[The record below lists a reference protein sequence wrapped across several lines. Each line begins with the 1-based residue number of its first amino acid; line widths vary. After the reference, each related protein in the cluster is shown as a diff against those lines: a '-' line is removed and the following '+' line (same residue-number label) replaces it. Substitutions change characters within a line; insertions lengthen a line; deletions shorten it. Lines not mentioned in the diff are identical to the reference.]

1 MKRIGIDVGGTNTD
15 AALLDGDRV
24 IASVKTFTTAD
35 VTSGVRTALKSLIA
49 QAGDA
54 AQNVVAVMIGTTHF
68 TNAVV
73 ERRNL
78 GRAAAIRVSLPASAS
93 LVPFCDWPK
102 DLAAKVNGGIYLV
115 EGGHEY
121 DGRPLVPMD
130 ELAVARA
137 ARQIAR
143 DGVTAVAISA
153 TFSPLTADC
162 EERAAEIVR
171 NEAPDVHVTMSS
183 TLGRIGLLERENVA
197 LMNASLIGLAR
208 ETTRAFVDAVADSGL
223 GAQLFITQNDGTV
236 VKAEAAREYPVFSF
250 ASGPT
255 NSMRGAALLAGIEN
269 AMVCDVG
276 GTTADVGCLING
288 FPREA
293 NNVVEVGGV
302 RTLFRMP
309 DLLSIALGGG
319 TKISRDPLS
328 VGPESVGFR
337 LGQEALVFGGE
348 QITAT
353 DIAVAAGLIDIGD
366 KSRVAGLSADFVKAA
381 LADMHAKVAEAVDR
395 MKTDAAEVPLLAVGG
410 GAMLIPENI
419 PGISRVVQV
428 KHNGVANA
436 VGAAM
441 AQISGETDRIYRDM
455 DRQDAIDSAK
465 ADAIAAA
472 ILAGA
477 DKDTIKVVE
486 IVDLPLSYL
495 PGRAIRTRVR
505 ATGKFPTL
513 TAPGVHFASDLL
525 AGAVD
530 GCLPGDGRLGVF
542 IPMAAQAAECKRRW
556 SRPGRECITVPLSPG
571 ADDETIRIAARD
583 MAAHAPDLVVHD
595 CISYTSRTRD
605 IARSIHDRQTLL
617 AVSVCARFATELGG
631 F

>member
-15 AALLDGDRV
+15 AALLDGDKV
-24 IASVKTFTTAD
+24 IAAVKTFTTAD
-35 VTSGVRTALKSLIA
+35 VTSGVRTALKEVIA

-54 AQNVVAVMIGTTHF
+54 ARDVVAVMIGTTHF

-102 DLAAKVNGGIYLV
+102 DLAAKVNGGVYLV

-121 DGRPLVPMD
+121 DGRPLFPMD
-130 ELAVARA
+130 EQAIARA
-137 ARQIAR
+137 ARQIAK
-143 DGVTAVAISA
+143 DGVKAVAISA
-153 TFSPLTADC
+153 TFSPLTASC

-171 NEAPDVHVTMSS
+171 NEAPGVHVTMSS

-197 LMNASLIGLAR
+197 LMNASLIGLAQ
-208 ETTRAFVDAVADSGL
+208 ETTQAFVDAVADSGL

-236 VKAEAAREYPVFSF
+236 VRADAAREYPVFSF

-255 NSMRGAALLAGIEN
+255 NSMRGAALLAGVEN

-276 GTTADVGCLING
+276 GTTADIGCLING

-309 DLLSIALGGG
+309 DLLSIAVGGG
-319 TKISRDPLS
+319 TKIGRDPVT
-328 VGPESVGFR
+328 VGPESVGYR
-337 LGQEALVFGGE
+337 LGQEALVFGGS

-353 DIAVAAGLIDIGD
+353 DIAVAAGLMTLGD
-366 KSRVAGLSADFVKAA
+366 PSKVAGLPADFVKAA
-381 LADMHAKVAEAVDR
+381 LARIHGSIAESVDR
-395 MKTDAAEVPLLAVGG
+395 MKTDATEVPLLAVGG
-410 GAMLIPENI
+410 GAMLIPQAV
-419 PGISRVVQV
+419 PGISEVIQV
-428 KHNGVANA
+428 EHSGVANA

-455 DRQDAIDSAK
+455 DRDDAIEEARK
-465 ADAIAAA
+465 AAIASAIAA
-472 ILAGA
+472 GA
-477 DKDTIKVVE
+477 DEKTIKVIDIE
-486 IVDLPLSYL
+486 DLPLSYL

-505 ATGKFPTL
+505 VVGEAAAL
-513 TAPGVHFASDLL
+513 T
-525 AGAVD
+525 
-530 GCLPGDGRLGVF
+530 
-542 IPMAAQAAECKRRW
+542 QE
-556 SRPGRECITVPLSPG
+556 VP
-571 ADDETIRIAARD
+571 A
-583 MAAHAPDLVVHD
+583 
-595 CISYTSRTRD
+595 
-605 IARSIHDRQTLL
+605 
-617 AVSVCARFATELGG
+617 
-631 F
+631 

>member
-24 IASVKTFTTAD
+24 IAAVKTFTTAD
-35 VTSGVRTALKSLIA
+35 VTSGVRTALKEVIEK
-49 QAGDA
+49 AGDEA
-54 AQNVVAVMIGTTHF
+54 RDVVAVMIGTTHF

-78 GRAAAIRVSLPASAS
+78 GRAAALRVSLPASAS

-102 DLAAKVNGGIYLV
+102 DLAAKVNGGVYLV

-130 ELAVARA
+130 EKAVAEA
-137 ARQIAR
+137 ARQMVK
-143 DGVTAVAISA
+143 DGIEAVAVSA
-153 TFSPLTADC
+153 TFSPLTAEC
-162 EERAAEIVR
+162 EDRATEILK
-171 NEAPDVHVTMSS
+171 NEAPDIHVTKSS

-208 ETTRAFVDAVADSGL
+208 DTTRAFVDAVAESGL

-276 GTTADVGCLING
+276 GTTADIGCLVNG

-309 DLLSIALGGG
+309 DLLSIAVGGG
-319 TKISRDPLS
+319 TKIGRDPVT
-328 VGPESVGFR
+328 VGPESVGYR
-337 LGQEALVFGGE
+337 LSERALVFGGD

-353 DIAVAAGLIDIGD
+353 DIAVAAGLISLGD
-366 KSRVAGLSADFVKAA
+366 ASKVADLPADFVQAA
-381 LADMHAKVAEAVDR
+381 LGKMHENISEGVDR
-395 MKTDAAEVPLLAVGG
+395 MKTDATEVPLLAVGG
-410 GAMLIPENI
+410 GAMLIPEKV
-419 PGISRVVQV
+419 PGISEVIHVE
-428 KHNGVANA
+428 HSGVANA

-455 DRQDAIDSAK
+455 DRDE
-465 ADAIAAA
+465 AIAHARTAA
-472 ILAGA
+472 IASAVEAGA
-477 DKDTIKVVE
+477 EESSIKVIDVE
-486 IVDLPLSYL
+486 DLPLSYL

-505 ATGKFPTL
+505 VVGE
-513 TAPGVHFASDLL
+513 
-525 AGAVD
+525 
-530 GCLPGDGRLGVF
+530 
-542 IPMAAQAAECKRRW
+542 AAALKENEPA
-556 SRPGRECITVPLSPG
+556 
-571 ADDETIRIAARD
+571 
-583 MAAHAPDLVVHD
+583 
-595 CISYTSRTRD
+595 
-605 IARSIHDRQTLL
+605 
-617 AVSVCARFATELGG
+617 
-631 F
+631 

>member
-24 IASVKTFTTAD
+24 IAAVKTFTTAD
-35 VTSGVRTALKSLIA
+35 VTSGVRNALKEVIA
-49 QAGDA
+49 KAGDA
-54 AQNVVAVMIGTTHF
+54 ARDVAAVMIGTTHF

-102 DLAAKVNGGIYLV
+102 DLAAKVNGGVYLV

-121 DGRPLVPMD
+121 DGRPLFPMD
-130 ELAVARA
+130 EQAIARA
-137 ARQIAR
+137 ARQIAK
-143 DGVTAVAISA
+143 DGVQAVAISA
-153 TFSPLTADC
+153 TFSPLTDSC

-171 NEAPDVHVTMSS
+171 NEAPGVHVTMSS

-208 ETTRAFVDAVADSGL
+208 ETTKAFVDALADSGL
-223 GAQLFITQNDGTV
+223 GAKLFITQNDGTV
-236 VKAEAAREYPVFSF
+236 VRAEVAREFPVFSF

-255 NSMRGAALLAGIEN
+255 NSMRGAALLAGVEN

-276 GTTADVGCLING
+276 GTTADIGCLVNG

-309 DLLSIALGGG
+309 DLMSIAIGGG
-319 TKISRDPLS
+319 TKIGRDPVT

-337 LGQEALVFGGE
+337 LGQEALVFGGS
-348 QITAT
+348 QVTAT
-353 DIAVAAGLIDIGD
+353 DIAVAAGLIEIGD
-366 KSRVAGLSADFVKAA
+366 SSKVADLPADFVKAA
-381 LADMHAKVAEAVDR
+381 LARIHANISECVDR
-395 MKTDAAEVPLLAVGG
+395 MKTDATEVPLLAVGG
-410 GAMLIPENI
+410 GAMLIPQEV
-419 PGISRVVQV
+419 PGISEVIHVE
-428 KHNGVANA
+428 HSGVANA

-455 DRQDAIDSAK
+455 DRDEAIEK
-465 ADAIAAA
+465 ARKAAIAAA
-472 ILAGA
+472 IAAGA
-477 DKDTIKVVE
+477 DEKTIKVIDIE
-486 IVDLPLSYL
+486 DLPLSYL

-505 ATGKFPTL
+505 VVGE
-513 TAPGVHFASDLL
+513 
-525 AGAVD
+525 
-530 GCLPGDGRLGVF
+530 
-542 IPMAAQAAECKRRW
+542 AAAMTEQ
-556 SRPGRECITVPLSPG
+556 VP
-571 ADDETIRIAARD
+571 A
-583 MAAHAPDLVVHD
+583 
-595 CISYTSRTRD
+595 
-605 IARSIHDRQTLL
+605 
-617 AVSVCARFATELGG
+617 
-631 F
+631 

>member
-24 IASVKTFTTAD
+24 IAAVKTFTTAD
-35 VTSGVRTALKSLIA
+35 VTSGVRTALKEVIA
-49 QAGDA
+49 KAGDE
-54 AQNVVAVMIGTTHF
+54 AQGVVAVMIGTTHF

-78 GRAAAIRVSLPASAS
+78 GRAAALRVSLPASAS

-102 DLAAKVNGGIYLV
+102 DLAAKVNGGVYLV

-130 ELAVARA
+130 EKAVAEA
-137 ARQIAR
+137 ARKMVQ
-143 DGVTAVAISA
+143 DGIEAVAVSA
-153 TFSPLTADC
+153 TFSPLTAEC
-162 EERAAEIVR
+162 EDRAAEILQ
-171 NEAPDVHVTMSS
+171 NEAPEIHVTKSS

-208 ETTRAFVDAVADSGL
+208 DTTKAFVDAVAESGL

-236 VKAEAAREYPVFSF
+236 VRAEAAREYPVFSF

-276 GTTADVGCLING
+276 GTTADIGCLVNG

-309 DLLSIALGGG
+309 DLLSIAVGGG
-319 TKISRDPLS
+319 TKIGRDPLT
-328 VGPESVGFR
+328 VGPESVGYR
-337 LGQEALVFGGE
+337 LSERALVFGGD
-348 QITAT
+348 QVTAT
-353 DIAVAAGLIDIGD
+353 DIAVAAGLITLGD
-366 KSRVAGLSADFVKAA
+366 PSKVASLPADFVQAA
-381 LADMHAKVAEAVDR
+381 LAKMHENIAEGVDR
-395 MKTDAAEVPLLAVGG
+395 MKTDATEVPLLAVGG
-410 GAMLIPENI
+410 GAMLIPESV
-419 PGISRVVQV
+419 PGISEVIHVE
-428 KHNGVANA
+428 HSGVANA

-455 DRQDAIDSAK
+455 DRDEAIAE
-465 ADAIAAA
+465 ARRAAIAAA
-472 ILAGA
+472 VEAGA
-477 DKDTIKVVE
+477 EESTIKVIDVE
-486 IVDLPLSYL
+486 DLPLSYL

-505 ATGKFPTL
+505 VVGE
-513 TAPGVHFASDLL
+513 
-525 AGAVD
+525 
-530 GCLPGDGRLGVF
+530 
-542 IPMAAQAAECKRRW
+542 AAALNE
-556 SRPGRECITVPLSPG
+556 PVP
-571 ADDETIRIAARD
+571 A
-583 MAAHAPDLVVHD
+583 
-595 CISYTSRTRD
+595 
-605 IARSIHDRQTLL
+605 
-617 AVSVCARFATELGG
+617 
-631 F
+631 

>member
-15 AALLDGDRV
+15 AALLDDDRV
-24 IASVKTFTTAD
+24 LASVKTFTTAD
-35 VTSGVRTALKSLIA
+35 VTSGVRAALSALIE

-54 AQNVVAVMIGTTHF
+54 ARDVSAVMIGTTHF

-102 DLAAKVNGGIYLV
+102 ELAAKVNGGIYLV

-130 ELAVARA
+130 ERAVAEA

-143 DGVTAVAISA
+143 DGIEAVAISA
-153 TFSPLTADC
+153 TFSPLTAEC
-162 EERAAEIVR
+162 EERAFEIVK
-171 NEAPDVHVTMSS
+171 NEAPDVHVTMSA

-208 ETTRAFVDAVADSGL
+208 DTTRAFVEAVADCGL

-236 VKAEAAREYPVFSF
+236 VREDAAREYPVFSF

-276 GTTADVGCLING
+276 GTTADIGCLVNG

-319 TKISRDPLS
+319 TRINRAPLTI
-328 VGPESVGFR
+328 GPESVGYR
-337 LGQEALVFGGE
+337 LGQEALVFGGN

-353 DIAVAAGLIDIGD
+353 DIAVAAGLLDIGD
-366 KSRVAGLSADFVKAA
+366 KSRVTHLPGDFVKAA
-381 LADMHAKVAEAVDR
+381 LAEMHERVAEAVDR
-395 MKTDAAEVPLLAVGG
+395 MKTDAAEIPLLAAGG
-410 GAMLIPENI
+410 GAMLIPETM
-419 PGISRVVQV
+419 PGISKVVHV
-428 KHNGVANA
+428 EHNGVANA

-455 DRQDAIDSAK
+455 ERDE
-465 ADAIAAA
+465 AIAAA
-472 ILAGA
+472 RADAVEAAVGAGA
-477 DKDTIKVVE
+477 ARETIKVIEVE
-486 IVDLPLSYL
+486 DLPLAYL

-505 ATGKFPTL
+505 VVGDAAALQPAVPT
-513 TAPGVHFASDLL
+513 
-525 AGAVD
+525 
-530 GCLPGDGRLGVF
+530 
-542 IPMAAQAAECKRRW
+542 
-556 SRPGRECITVPLSPG
+556 
-571 ADDETIRIAARD
+571 
-583 MAAHAPDLVVHD
+583 
-595 CISYTSRTRD
+595 
-605 IARSIHDRQTLL
+605 
-617 AVSVCARFATELGG
+617 
-631 F
+631 

>member
-24 IASVKTFTTAD
+24 IAAVKTFTTAD
-35 VTSGVRTALKSLIA
+35 VTTGVRTALKEVIA
-49 QAGDA
+49 KAGPA
-54 AQNVVAVMIGTTHF
+54 ADDVVAVMIGTTHF

-115 EGGHEY
+115 QGGHEY
-121 DGRPLVPMD
+121 DGRPLMPMD
-130 ELAVARA
+130 ELAIAKA
-137 ARQIAR
+137 ARKIAA
-143 DGVTAVAISA
+143 DGVGAVAISA
-153 TFSPLTADC
+153 TFSPLTAEC

-208 ETTRAFVDAVADSGL
+208 ETTQAFVDAVADSGL

-276 GTTADVGCLING
+276 GTTADIGCLVNG

-309 DLLSIALGGG
+309 DLLSIAVGGG
-319 TKISRDPLS
+319 TKIGRDPVT
-328 VGPESVGFR
+328 VGPESVGYR
-337 LGQEALVFGGE
+337 LAQEAMVFGGA
-348 QITAT
+348 QVTAT
-353 DIAVAAGLIDIGD
+353 DIAVASGLIRLGD
-366 KSRVAGLSADFVKAA
+366 TARVAELPQDFVAAA
-381 LADMHAKVAEAVDR
+381 LKKMHDNISEGVDR
-395 MKTDAAEVPLLAVGG
+395 MKTDATEVPLLAVGG
-410 GAMLIPENI
+410 GAMLIPDAM
-419 PGISRVVQV
+419 PGISEVIHVE
-428 KHNGVANA
+428 HNEVANA

-455 DRQDAIDSAK
+455 DRDEAIAHAREAAID
-465 ADAIAAA
+465 AAVA
-472 ILAGA
+472 SGA
-477 DKDTIKVVE
+477 DRATVKVIDVE
-486 IVDLPLSYL
+486 DLPLSYL

-505 ATGKFPTL
+505 
-513 TAPGVHFASDLL
+513 V
-525 AGAVD
+525 V
-530 GCLPGDGRLGVF
+530 GD
-542 IPMAAQAAECKRRW
+542 AAAMRAE
-556 SRPGRECITVPLSPG
+556 VP
-571 ADDETIRIAARD
+571 A
-583 MAAHAPDLVVHD
+583 
-595 CISYTSRTRD
+595 
-605 IARSIHDRQTLL
+605 
-617 AVSVCARFATELGG
+617 
-631 F
+631 